1 MSAGAGSWG
10 CTDPFFGF
18 REERELRAG
27 VLDEDAQHVFTN
39 GHCHSFAEAVARLVG
54 RTELLLAL
62 DRDEMGRA
70 QGHVMARIDGRPL
83 DARGWVEEG
92 CEGPEAERALEARW
106 EEVTA
111 IGPEG
116 WLIVSGGWF
125 EPRVADALPFAEALM
140 ARLGIAIDARPGERR
155 TGKEVRGCTGS

>member
-1 MSAGAGSWG
+1 MSAGAGGWW

-27 VLDEDAQHVFTN
+27 VLDEDAEHVFTN
-39 GHCHSFAEAVARLVG
+39 GHCHSFAEAVARLVA

-62 DRDEMGRA
+62 DRDERGRA

-83 DARGWVEEG
+83 DACGWVAEG
-92 CEGPEAERALEARW
+92 REGPEAERALEARW
-106 EEVTA
+106 EEVVA

-116 WLIVSGGWF
+116 WLAVSGGWL
-125 EPRVADALPFAEALM
+125 EPRVADALPFAEALLG
-140 ARLGIAIDARPGERR
+140 RLGIAIDARPGERR
-155 TGKEVRGCTGS
+155 AGEEVCGWTGS